1 MITPPKD
8 MDSIVRVVSD
18 FKMKLSD
25 LIPLPWISTLRLY
38 QGLEFEPTWKALPT
52 HKLTHAVLIKR
63 LKIDIDPKEA
73 LKVRSCFT
81 SIGFLPLCRPGEFPI
96 FEVSQRCFQAKMLHS
111 GNSP

>member
-25 LIPLPWISTLRLY
+25 LIPRYCPWISTLRLY
-38 QGLEFEPTWKALPT
+38 QGLEFEPTWKALST

-73 LKVRSCFT
+73 
-81 SIGFLPLCRPGEFPI
+81 
-96 FEVSQRCFQAKMLHS
+96 
-111 GNSP
+111 